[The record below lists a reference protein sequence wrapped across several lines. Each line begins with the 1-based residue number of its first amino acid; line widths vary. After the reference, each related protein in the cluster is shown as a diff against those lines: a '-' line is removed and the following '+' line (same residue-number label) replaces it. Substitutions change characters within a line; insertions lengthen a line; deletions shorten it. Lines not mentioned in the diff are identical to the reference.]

1 MRALTLSSHGST
13 PELIDTDLHAPHAGE
28 IQIAVKAC
36 GLNFADLLM
45 IKGSYQATPPLPFV
59 LGMEIAGE
67 VIARGGPE
75 APALGTRIAAVT
87 GHGGLAERAN
97 LPATL
102 AVPIPDEMS
111 YEQAAAFQIA
121 YGTSHVA
128 LDHRA
133 ALKAGETLVVLG
145 AAGGVGL
152 TAVEIGKRMGA
163 RVIACARGAD
173 KLAIAKS
180 AGADE
185 VLEVERDDLRA
196 ALKALGGAD
205 VIYDAIGGDAGTQA
219 ARALNRGGRYLV
231 IGFAAGS
238 HPEIPLNHALVKNIT
253 IHGVYW
259 GGYTDLAP
267 EVLTRSMAQLFDWFR
282 AGDLR
287 PHISATLPLEQSLEA
302 LDLLRSRRS
311 TGKVVVTI

>member
-1 MRALTLSSHGST
+1 MRALTVPKLGISPT
-13 PELIDTDLHAPHAGE
+13 LTNIALPAPIRGE
-28 IQIAVKAC
+28 VQIAVRAC

-45 IKGSYQATPPLPFV
+45 IEGKYQATPPPPFT
-59 LGMEIAGE
+59 LGMEFAGD
-67 VIARGGPE
+67 VVAV
-75 APALGTRIAAVT
+75 PAGSTFAIGDRVAVVA

-97 LPATL
+97 VAEVAVVRLPEA
-102 AVPIPDEMS
+102 MS
-111 YEQAAAFQIA
+111 YEHAAAFQIA
-121 YGTSHVA
+121 YGTSHLA

-133 ALKAGETLVVLG
+133 RLQAGETLVVLG

-163 RVIACARGAD
+163 RVIACARGAE
-173 KLAIAKS
+173 KLAIAKA
-180 AGADE
+180 AGAEE
-185 VLEVERDDLRA
+185 VLDSERADLRDA
-196 ALKALGGAD
+196 IKALGGAD
-205 VIYDAIGGDAGTQA
+205 VIYDAIGGEAGTQA

-267 EVLTRSMAQLFDWFR
+267 DVLTGSMAQLFAWYEQ
-282 AGDLR
+282 GGLH
-287 PHISATLPLEQSLEA
+287 PHISATFPLDRAEEA
-302 LDLLRSRRS
+302 LDLLRARKS

>member
-1 MRALTLSSHGST
+1 MRALTVTKLGT
-13 PELIDTDLHAPHAGE
+13 PPTFANTPLPAPRQGE
-28 IQIAVKAC
+28 VQIAVRAC

-45 IKGSYQATPPLPFV
+45 IEGKYQATPPVPFV
-59 LGMEIAGE
+59 LGMELAGD
-67 VIARGGPE
+67 VVAV
-75 APALGTRIAAVT
+75 PAGCALAIGDRVAVVA

-97 LPATL
+97 VTEAAVVRLPDAMGY
-102 AVPIPDEMS
+102 DH
-111 YEQAAAFQIA
+111 AAAFQIA
-121 YGTSHVA
+121 YGTSHLA

-133 ALKAGETLVVLG
+133 RLQAGETLVVLG

-163 RVIACARGAD
+163 RVIACARGAE
-173 KLAIAKS
+173 KLAIAKA
-180 AGADE
+180 AGAEE
-185 VLEVERDDLRA
+185 VLDVDRPDLRDA
-196 ALKALGGAD
+196 IKALGGAD
-205 VIYDAIGGDAGTQA
+205 VIYDAIGGEAGTQA

-259 GGYTDLAP
+259 GGYTELAP
-267 EVLTRSMAQLFDWFR
+267 DVLTGSMAQLFAWY
-282 AGDLR
+282 AQGGLH
-287 PHISATLPLEQSLEA
+287 PHISATFPLDRAVEA
-302 LDLLRSRRS
+302 LDLLRARKS

>member
-1 MRALTLSSHGST
+1 MRALIVSTLGT
-13 PELIDTDLHAPHAGE
+13 PPALIETTLPAPATDEA
-28 IQIAVKAC
+28 QIAVRAC

-45 IKGSYQATPPLPFV
+45 ITGKYQATPPVPF
-59 LGMEIAGE
+59 
-67 VIARGGPE
+67 
-75 APALGTRIAAVT
+75 ALGLEVAGDVISAPEGSGFAPGDRVAVVA

-97 LPATL
+97 VPVSALLHLPEA
-102 AVPIPDEMS
+102 MS
-111 YEQAAAFQIA
+111 YEHASAFQIA
-121 YGTSHVA
+121 YGTSHIA

-133 ALKAGETLVVLG
+133 GLQAGETLVVLG

-173 KLAIAKS
+173 KLAIAKA

-185 VLEVERDDLRA
+185 VLEVESDDLRG

-205 VIYDAIGGDAGTQA
+205 VIYDAIGGEAGTQA

-253 IHGVYW
+253 IHGIYW
-259 GGYTDLAP
+259 GGYPALAP
-267 EVLTRSMAQLFDWFR
+267 KVLTASMEQLFAWYSE
-282 AGDLR
+282 GGLH
-287 PHISATLPLEQSLEA
+287 PHISATLPLDRSLEA
-302 LDLLRSRRS
+302 LDLLRARKS